1 MDTIIQIDTS
11 QYTLEGVIQYISQTI
26 YQFYLIIIHNS
37 FRYNLERTKWAQEK
51 EKLLQTISQLEKEKA
66 VWFCLLKLIV

>member
-1 MDTIIQIDTS
+1 MGWGGGGDTISQIDIS

-26 YQFYLIIIHNS
+26 YQFSLLSLLYPI
-37 FRYNLERTKWAQEK
+37 RYNLERTKWAQEK

-66 VWFCLLKLIV
+66 V